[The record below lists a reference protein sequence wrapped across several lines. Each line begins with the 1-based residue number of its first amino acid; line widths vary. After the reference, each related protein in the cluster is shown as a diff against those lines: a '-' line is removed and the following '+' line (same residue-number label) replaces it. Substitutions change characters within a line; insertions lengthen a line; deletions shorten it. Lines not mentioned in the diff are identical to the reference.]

1 MGGVYERWESESVSC
16 SVVSY
21 SCYSMDCSPP
31 GSCLWNSPGKNTGV
45 MPCPPPGDL
54 PNTGT
59 EPTSLMSPALAGG
72 FFTSS
77 ATWEGQTFSRFLN
90 RNQRPLGGVTGY
102 TSECLKPLLRRE
114 CMEKQ
119 ERALKCLGCWTKFGI
134 TLSESEGE

>member
-1 MGGVYERWESESVSC
+1 MHAVDCHVQFFGTPWTVAPQAPVSMGFSRQEYCNG
-16 SVVSY
+16 
-21 SCYSMDCSPP
+21 
-31 GSCLWNSPGKNTGV
+31 L
-45 MPCPPPGDL
+45 PCPSPEDL
-54 PNTGT
+54 PNPGT
-59 EPTSLMSPALAGG
+59 EPTSLMSPALARVL
-72 FFTSS
+72 FTTS

-102 TSECLKPLLRRE
+102 TSEGLKPLLRRE